1 MTQQKENRI
10 LFISAALHDS
20 GHPDDADLVLA
31 LLQESEN
38 RMTAL
43 LFMVALN
50 LMLVFAKLWGA

>member
-1 MTQQKENRI
+1 MNVQKRDRI
-10 LFISAALHDS
+10 VYISTALDAS
-20 GHPDDADLVLA
+20 GHRRDADLVLE

-50 LMLVFAKLWGA
+50 VALIAAKLWGA